1 MYCNERQSA
10 GHTGAEEDIMSIEPE
25 VQDKQRNQRWMAE
38 SLVANL
44 GYDKAV
50 KACRDMCWYGTLDFL
65 IEEKDKYFA
74 HASHQGPGLMKAV

>member
-10 GHTGAEEDIMSIEPE
+10 DHTGAEEDIMSIEPE
-25 VQDKQRNQRWMAE
+25 VKDNRREQQWMAE

-65 IEEKDKYFA
+65 IEERDKHFA
-74 HASHQGPGLMKAV
+74 HASHKGPELTNAL